1 MSKAKTPR
9 WAWAIT
15 GSGHYIK
22 ETFALMRELED
33 LDLFLSKAAAEV
45 LRMYKQEMALPK
57 SFRVYQDRTASA
69 APIGQFYYGV
79 YHTVVVAPATS
90 NAVAKFVY
98 GLSDDLVSN
107 VFAHGGKTRVPVIVF
122 ACDTAPELLT
132 EAPKGMVKVYPRA
145 IDLENREKLGLF
157 AGVKAVDTP
166 SELAQA
172 LARRRAELSP

>member
-1 MSKAKTPR
+1 MSNPKIPR

-22 ETFALMRELED
+22 ETFSLVRDLPD

-45 LRMYKQEMALPK
+45 LRMYKQELNLPK
-57 SFRVYQDRTASA
+57 TCRVFQDKTASA

-98 GLSDDLVSN
+98 GVSDDLVSN
-107 VFAHGGKTRVPVIVF
+107 VFAHGGKTRVPIIVF

-132 EAPKGMVKVYPRA
+132 EAPKGMVKVYPRP
-145 IDLENREKLGLF
+145 IDLENRDKLGRF
-157 AGVKAVDTP
+157 EGVTAVDSP
-166 SELAQA
+166 SELAEA
-172 LARRRAELSP
+172 LARRRADLAL

>member
-1 MSKAKTPR
+1 MTKLQTPR

-22 ETFALMRELED
+22 ETFALLRELEN
-33 LDLFLSKAAAEV
+33 LDLFLSKAAGEV
-45 LRMYKQEMALPK
+45 LRMYKQELDLPK
-57 SFRVYQDRTASA
+57 SVRVFQDRTASA

-79 YHTVVVAPATS
+79 YHTAVVGPATS

-107 VFAHGGKTRVPVIVF
+107 VFAHAGKTRVPILVF

-132 EAPKGMVKVYPRA
+132 EAPKGMVKVYPRP
-145 IDLENREKLGLF
+145 IDLENREKLGRF
-157 AGVKAVDTP
+157 AGVVAVDSP
-166 SELAQA
+166 AELAEA
-172 LARRRAELSP
+172 IARRRAELGL